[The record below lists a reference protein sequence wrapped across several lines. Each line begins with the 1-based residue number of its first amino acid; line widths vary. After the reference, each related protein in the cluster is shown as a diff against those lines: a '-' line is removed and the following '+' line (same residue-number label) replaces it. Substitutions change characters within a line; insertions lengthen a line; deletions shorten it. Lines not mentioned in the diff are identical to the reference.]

1 MPPNIV
7 FQLPDPLQLPL
18 EHPLI
23 PKLIQTQA
31 DFTVATGAGLLGGS
45 EAQLTF
51 TQKHDFVAE

>member
-31 DFTVATGAGLLGGS
+31 DFTMAAGAGLLGGF
-45 EAQLTF
+45 EA
-51 TQKHDFVAE
+51 